1 MATTP
6 KQPKKKAD
14 AKEAV
19 SAVATSSRQTLT
31 GVVVSRKLDKTAGVL
46 VTRFVEHPKYKKHI
60 KRNKKYLVHDPKNE
74 TTVGDRVTIISIRP
88 MSRAKV
94 FQIEKIIGRS
104 QVKPKLYPSKKR
116 EFSK

>member
-6 KQPKKKAD
+6 KQPKKKAE
-14 AKEAV
+14 AKEVV
-19 SAVATSSRQTLT
+19 STTVASRQTLT

-88 MSRAKV
+88 MSRAKC
-94 FQIEKIIGRS
+94 FQIEKILGRS

-116 EFSK
+116 ELSK